1 MTEAWNVEDL
11 PAYRFEDTPRQP
23 MTDLDAAMSAPS
35 LIAKNTNEE
44 GARAAL
50 VGHLRLTAGYRHV
63 QQFGEDV
70 LYLQAAKEIENGA
83 VMVRVFGR
91 VYRMVIAGPHNTN
104 LYGHGPC
111 ELCEPD
117 EYTDYQTERAPG
129 STARTPKITKVRSA
143 R

>member
-11 PAYRFEDTPRQP
+11 PAYRFESTPRMP
-23 MTDLDAAMSAPS
+23 RTDLDAAMSAPS
-35 LIAKNTNEE
+35 LIANGTDEA

-50 VGHLRLTAGYRHV
+50 VGHLRLCAGYRHV

-70 LYLQAAKEIENGA
+70 LYMQAAKEIEGGA

-91 VYRMVIAGPHNTN
+91 VYRLVIAGEHNRN

-111 ELCEPD
+111 ELCDPD
-117 EYTDYQTERAPG
+117 IYTNYQTEM
-129 STARTPKITKVRSA
+129 TAGTTTRVPEITKMRSVR
-143 R
+143 